1 MKTIEQHIEEVGD
14 WFDFNK
20 VHQVMLHLNWK
31 WAKADSPNGVPEIAE
46 MRQNVRRYM
55 KELHKKYASV
65 KTCNVSMGSGGFDV
79 RYVKGI
85 YESKPFDTFY
95 VAFNLASWDTESP

>member
-1 MKTIEQHIEEVGD
+1 MKTLEQHIEEVGD

-20 VHQVMLHLNWK
+20 VHQVMLHLDWK
-31 WAKADSPNGVPEIAE
+31 WQNGVPEIVE
-46 MRQNVRRYM
+46 MRQTVRKYM
-55 KELHKKYASV
+55 RELHAEYVNV

-85 YESKPFDTFY
+85 YENKPFDTFY
-95 VAFNLASWDTESP
+95 VAFNLASWDTENP